1 MRNVVL
7 ICGSGGQGVMSLGIM
22 VAQNAVENGK
32 HATFLPVYGP
42 EQRGGAARCTVII
55 DDDEIISPLP
65 RRCDCLV
72 ALNEVGYKKFIGE
85 LAPGGAVVLN
95 TSMVKCEVERQDVK
109 KVCIAADETAA
120 AIGSVKA
127 ANIVM
132 AGALIGATGIM
143 DKEGFLASLEKKFG
157 SKKPEI
163 MEVNRKALD
172 AGLAAAKN

>member
-7 ICGSGGQGVMSLGIM
+7 ICGSGGQGVMSLGVM

-55 DDDEIISPLP
+55 DDDEIVSPLP
-65 RRCDCLV
+65 RRCNCLV
-72 ALNEVGYKKFIGE
+72 ALNEVGYKKFIAE
-85 LAPGGAVVLN
+85 LAPGGAAILN
-95 TSMVKCEVERQDVK
+95 TSMVKCPVERTDVK
-109 KVCIAADETAA
+109 KVCVAADETAA
-120 AIGSVKA
+120 ALGSVKA

-143 DKEGFLASLEKKFG
+143 DREGFLSSLEAKFG
-157 SKKPEI
+157 GKKPEV
-163 MEVNRKALD
+163 MAVNHKALA
-172 AGLAAAKN
+172 AGLSAAQS